1 MSPFDRVLMTCYS
14 TLIETVRLSCA
25 VFEAV
30 VRRKS
35 PIFLTH
41 HTCIWHPVSVDPV
54 EFRGDL
60 RRQKTRFPAI
70 LFA

>member
-35 PIFLTH
+35 PIFFNPPHVHLAPR
-41 HTCIWHPVSVDPV
+41 I
-54 EFRGDL
+54 G
-60 RRQKTRFPAI
+60 
-70 LFA
+70 